1 MRKRK
6 YLIDNAKMVILLEGR
21 KPTCEIIEESVLS
34 AKDVR
39 RLYDGG
45 FWKRFS
51 HFLLSSS
58 LDSQTQQSSAV
69 SERNFHR
76 QNTLPP
82 SEHPSTVRTP
92 FHCQNT
98 RVLPGQTFLQVR
110 GIVTLSYSHTPP
122 PQPPA
127 VPSKSPTSHPSLE
140 LWPHEGRP
148 PAPSPDSRC
157 LPRPS
162 PSLPLTLH
170 AGAAGSEP
178 TPGVL

>member
-21 KPTCEIIEESVLS
+21 KPTCEIIEGSVLS

-98 RVLPGQTFLQVR
+98 RVLPGHTFLQVR
-110 GIVTLSYSHTPP
+110 GIVTLSYRHTPP
-122 PQPPA
+122 PQPHLICIFAFPFLL
-127 VPSKSPTSHPSLE
+127 PSVNCRLKILNGKFQKYLLSF
-140 LWPHEGRP
+140 
-148 PAPSPDSRC
+148 
-157 LPRPS
+157 
-162 PSLPLTLH
+162 
-170 AGAAGSEP
+170 
-178 TPGVL
+178 